1 VRKLLPVGAILL
13 ALLIPVD
20 ARAAAGQGQFVVRCT
35 YSHTLMDDPI
45 VFPGQPGASHE
56 HDFFGNKSVDADSTL
71 QSMLAA
77 DTTCRAASDTA
88 GYWAP
93 TASIAGKKIRPPV
106 MRIYYLGTRGE
117 DVETIPEGL
126 QMIGGT
132 KTATSADENPHVRWY
147 CGETADVK
155 TTKQPFPYDCTPYA
169 SQQLVDGVIAIID
182 LPNCW
187 DGAGLTPEHTVYPE
201 NGSCPSGYPHVLP
214 RLSERLHFGIM
225 DPTAADGSVALT
237 LSSGP
242 YWTMHAD
249 FWNTW
254 QQDRLDQLVDQCI
267 DAGVHC
273 GSIDA
278 LVADDWTR
286 EFGTSRYDLGSAAD
300 ADARGNVAV
309 AGFTNLRLP
318 GERFR
323 HRSDVFV
330 RMIGAGGRERW
341 TTQFGGSGVDQAN
354 AVAVGDDGIYVAG
367 YTDGRFPKQDQAGG
381 DDAFVA
387 KLGTGGR
394 LLWIRQFGTKADD
407 RATSV
412 AVAGSFVAVGGWT
425 TGHLRPGDAHGG
437 ADGFVRQFRT
447 DGTTRWTRQFGG
459 PGDDRVLGM
468 AGNGVRFYAAGVTQG
483 GVGGPSKGGT
493 DAFVRV
499 MGTNGSSEWTTRYG
513 TPADD
518 AFTSISVALP
528 TQIFVTGTTTGAF
541 PDQTSSGG
549 IDGVVQRIASD
560 GTPVWVRQ
568 FGSPLDDEP
577 ASIRA
582 SDDGV
587 YVAGSTLGALDG
599 QTQLGES
606 DAFVAKYLRSGA
618 LIWSRQF
625 GTNDYDRTYGSAL
638 ADDALYVTGTTHG
651 AFEGSVNEGD
661 RDVFVSRFRFT

>member
-1 VRKLLPVGAILL
+1 MKKLLPVGALLLTLL
-13 ALLIPVD
+13 APVD
-20 ARAAAGQGQFVVRCT
+20 AGAVGGQGQFVVRCT

-56 HDFFGNKSVDADSTL
+56 HDFFGNKSVDADSTV

-77 DTTCRAASDTA
+77 GTTCRAASDTA

-93 TASIAGKKIRPPV
+93 TASIDGHKIRPPV

-126 QMIGGT
+126 QLIGGN
-132 KTATSADENPHVRWY
+132 KTATSADENPHVHWY

-155 TTKQPFPYDCTPYA
+155 TTRQPFPYDCSPYA
-169 SQQLVDGVIAIID
+169 SQELVDGVIAIID

-187 DGAGLTPEHTVYPE
+187 DGVGLTPEHTVYPQ
-201 NGSCPSGYPHVLP
+201 NGDCPSGYSHVLP

-278 LVADDWTR
+278 LAQEDWTR
-286 EFGTSRYDLGSAAD
+286 EFGTSRYDLGAAAD
-300 ADARGNVAV
+300 VDDKGNVVV

-318 GERFR
+318 GEQFR
-323 HRSDVFV
+323 HRSDAFV
-330 RMIGAGGRERW
+330 RAIGSGGRERW

-354 AVAVGDDGIYVAG
+354 AVAVARDGIYVAG
-367 YTDGRFPKQDQAGG
+367 YTDGRLPKQDEVGG

-387 KLGTGGR
+387 KLGRSGR
-394 LLWIRQFGTKADD
+394 LLWVRQFGTKSDD
-407 RATSV
+407 RATSI
-412 AVAGSFVAVGGWT
+412 AVGGSSIVVGGWT
-425 TGHLRPGDAHGG
+425 TGHLRRGDAHGG
-437 ADGFVRQFRT
+437 ADGFVRQFHP
-447 DGTTRWTRQFGG
+447 DGSSGWIRQFGG
-459 PGDDRVLGM
+459 PGDDRVLGL
-468 AGNGVRFYAAGVTQG
+468 AANGVRYYAAGVTAG
-483 GVGGPSKGGT
+483 ELGGPSKGGT

-499 MGTNGSSEWTTRYG
+499 MTANGLSEWTTRYG
-513 TPADD
+513 TQSDD
-518 AFTSISVALP
+518 AFTSISVPLP
-528 TQIFVTGTTTGAF
+528 TQIFVAGVTNGSF
-541 PDQTSSGG
+541 PDQTPDGG
-549 IDGVVQRIASD
+549 LDAVVGRIASD
-560 GTPVWVRQ
+560 GTSVWTRQ

-577 ASIRA
+577 ASVRG

-587 YVAGSTLGALDG
+587 YVSGSTLGSLAG

-606 DAFVAKYLRSGA
+606 DGFASKYLRSGA
-618 LIWSRQF
+618 LIWTQQF
-625 GTNDYDRTYGSAL
+625 GTNDYDRVYGAGL
-638 ADDALYVTGTTHG
+638 AGDALFVTGTTHG
-651 AFEGSVNEGD
+651 AFDGTVNEGD
-661 RDVFVSRFRFT
+661 RDVFVTRFRFT